1 MIKQLFFGFLGGCIS
16 ILLAFCLLTYVFQWE
31 GLSTQNAPKNQA
43 DRVQLMSELDERSN
57 LMKSATRAQFS
68 FSKAAKSATPSVVH
82 IKAEESQDQLERR
95 REKRGPF
102 SFDNFFNRGLSPFYR
117 REGSGS
123 GVIFSEDGFII
134 TNNHV
139 VEFGDL
145 ITITLHDGRAFEATK
160 IGSEPDADIAVLK
173 IEATDLPTIPW
184 ANTSE
189 IKVGDWVLA
198 IGNPFDYLTSTVTAG
213 IVSAKGR
220 DLDIAMNSGR
230 QTFTNFIQTDA
241 AVNPGNS
248 GGALVNAEGE
258 LLGINS
264 AIATPTGVFAGYSF
278 AIPVE
283 NVESIVESILVRA
296 SNRSIGIEVTDMD
309 EELAQYLNVNTT
321 NGVLILDTESESAA
335 EYAGLQPYDLI
346 LSVNDVNVNSVD
358 EMESILY
365 ADSVPEVLILK
376 ILREG
381 REKLVNIKLK

>member
-1 MIKQLFFGFLGGCIS
+1 MIKQIFFGFLGGCFS
-16 ILLAFCLLTYVFQWE
+16 ILMATLLLFYVFEWD
-31 GLSTQNAPKNQA
+31 GLSDQTALNSRA
-43 DRVQLMSELDERSN
+43 DFAKLISEVSERSDFS
-57 LMKSATRAQFS
+57 LPLTQDRFS
-68 FSKAAKSATPSVVH
+68 FAEAAKTATPSVVH
-82 IKAEESQDQLERR
+82 IKAEESRDQLERR
-95 REKRGPF
+95 REERGPF

-139 VEFGDL
+139 VEFADL
-145 ITITLHDGRAFEATK
+145 ITITLHDGRSFEATK

-173 IEATDLPTIPW
+173 IEAKGLPTIPW
-184 ANTSE
+184 ANTLE
-189 IKVGDWVLA
+189 IEVGDWVLA

-220 DLDIAMNSGR
+220 DLDIAINGGR

-241 AVNPGNS
+241 AINPGNS
-248 GGALVNAEGE
+248 GGALVNANGE

-283 NVESIVESILVRA
+283 TVEEIVERILMRA
-296 SNRSIGIEVTDMD
+296 SNRSMGIEVTDMD
-309 EELAQYLNVNTT
+309 EELAEYLNVNTT

-346 LSVNDVNVNSVD
+346 LSVNDVQVNSVE

-365 ADSVPEVLILK
+365 DDSMPEVLLLK